1 VHGRC
6 TAHGCT
12 LPSEG
17 VADDSA
23 GGCIYHNFRRHRV
36 SVPCSWVECAKPDK
50 RASTAKEKEVRQAN
64 KESSGTRRKVK
75 VYSKDFLV
83 KLEPLRPA
91 LGDSR
96 RLHTTCWS
104 YRYCVVSCCMVWCV
118 MCGMRYAVCGMR
130 YVACRM
136 RFVRRVVRGLCY
148 VCMRASEHDPK

>member
-1 VHGRC
+1 M
-6 TAHGCT
+6 TAREAAFTTIFDAIVCLFRVRGWSARSRI
-12 LPSEG
+12 SE
-17 VADDSA
+17 
-23 GGCIYHNFRRHRV
+23 
-36 SVPCSWVECAKPDK
+36 
-50 RASTAKEKEVRQAN
+50 RAQQRKNKGRQAN